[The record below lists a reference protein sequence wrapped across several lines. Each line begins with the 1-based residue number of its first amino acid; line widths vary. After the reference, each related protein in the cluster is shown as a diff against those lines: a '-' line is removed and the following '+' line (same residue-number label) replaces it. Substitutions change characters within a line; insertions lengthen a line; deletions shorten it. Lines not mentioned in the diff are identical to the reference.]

1 MINMVIGAIIGLLVG
16 YGSSSMEQK
25 SIYKQ
30 GVADG
35 VSKER
40 QQRRMQATKDNSC
53 VLWWTQADGRTLVQA
68 KRAVCGR

>member
-1 MINMVIGAIIGLLVG
+1 MINIIIGAIIGLLVG
-16 YGSSSMEQK
+16 YGSGTVEQK
-25 SIYKQ
+25 LVYKQ

-35 VSKER
+35 ISKER
-40 QQRRMQATKDNSC
+40 QERRMQVAKDNAC